1 VTSRRTL
8 ARWLLLGEWRA
19 HPVRALTAVMAI
31 AVGVA
36 LGFAIHLINA
46 AAFNEFSAAVQ
57 SLSGQADV
65 QVSGAE
71 ALFDED
77 IYPRL
82 AGRPEV
88 AVASPVLEINA
99 SLPGGREPL
108 KIVGLDVFRAGFIAP
123 DLVGAPASGVAG
135 DTLGSDALFLS
146 PAAQEWLGAK
156 AGAGVAFLAG
166 TDTMTLRVAGSLQ
179 RARVGQRLGVMD
191 IGAAQWRFDRLGKLS
206 RVDLK
211 LRDGVDR
218 NAFQATLARQ
228 LESDYPGRFRVGQP
242 NDADQETRTS
252 NMSRA
257 YRVNLSVLA
266 LVALFTGAFLVFSTQ
281 ALSVM
286 RRRSQFALLRV
297 LGLERHQLLRQVLL
311 EGASLGVTGALLG
324 IAGGYAIAAAALRFF
339 GGDLG
344 AGYFAGVQP
353 AVQFTPLA
361 AGVYFGL
368 GVGVAL
374 LGCAAPAWEAARA
387 APAIALKS
395 GADEVALAR
404 LSRPW
409 PAIACL
415 VLAGLLSQMPP
426 VTALPVFGY
435 LSIALLLVGGIAL
448 MPRIAATAF
457 RLAHERWTA
466 ATAHRSAIPAVPTLT
481 LARLANAS
489 GQAGIALGGV
499 LSSFS
504 LMVAMAIMVA
514 SFRVSVDDWILQVLP
529 ADLYARIASAGATA
543 GMSPR
548 EQEALRRTPGIAR
561 AEFLRLRTVSLAPDR
576 PNVALLARDID
587 PAHPEKSMVP
597 VGEQLAQATGT
608 LPRAWVSEAMADL
621 YRVKPG
627 TTLRLPLAGTAV
639 PFFVAGVWRDYARVS
654 GAVMIERADYLRL
667 TGDAHVSDAALWLA
681 KDATPADVQAALKR
695 LPFGAALSIEA
706 PSAIRALS
714 LRIFD
719 RSFAVTYLLE
729 AIAIVIGL
737 FGVAATFSAQTLA
750 RAREFGMLRHIG
762 VTRGQILGILA
773 LEGGALTALGIA
785 TGFVLGWTIS
795 LILVHVVNPQSF
807 HWTMKMHYPWPL
819 LGAVAGALLVASVLT
834 ALVSGRQALS
844 GGPIRAVREDW

>member
-1 VTSRRTL
+1 
-8 ARWLLLGEWRA
+8 
-19 HPVRALTAVMAI
+19 
-31 AVGVA
+31 
-36 LGFAIHLINA
+36 
-46 AAFNEFSAAVQ
+46 
-57 SLSGQADV
+57 
-65 QVSGAE
+65 
-71 ALFDED
+71 
-77 IYPRL
+77 
-82 AGRPEV
+82 
-88 AVASPVLEINA
+88 
-99 SLPGGREPL
+99 
-108 KIVGLDVFRAGFIAP
+108 
-123 DLVGAPASGVAG
+123 
-135 DTLGSDALFLS
+135 GS
-146 PAAQEWLGAK
+146 
-156 AGAGVAFLAG
+156 
-166 TDTMTLRVAGSLQ
+166 
-179 RARVGQRLGVMD
+179 
-191 IGAAQWRFDRLGKLS
+191 
-206 RVDLK
+206 
-211 LRDGVDR
+211 
-218 NAFQATLARQ
+218 
-228 LESDYPGRFRVGQP
+228 
-242 NDADQETRTS
+242 
-252 NMSRA
+252 
-257 YRVNLSVLA
+257 
-266 LVALFTGAFLVFSTQ
+266 
-281 ALSVM
+281 
-286 RRRSQFALLRV
+286 
-297 LGLERHQLLRQVLL
+297 
-311 EGASLGVTGALLG
+311 LLG

-353 AVQFTPLA
+353 EVQFTPLA
-361 AGVYFGL
+361 AIVYFGL

-387 APAIALKS
+387 APAVALKS

-415 VLAGLLSQMPP
+415 ALAGLLSQLPP
-426 VTALPVFGY
+426 VTALPIFGY
-435 LSIALLLVGGIAL
+435 LSIALLLIGGIAL
-448 MPRIAATAF
+448 MPRIAAAAF
-457 RLAHERWTA
+457 RFAHARWTA
-466 ATAHRSAIPAVPTLT
+466 ATARRSATAQRAIPAVPTLT

-514 SFRVSVDDWILQVLP
+514 SFRVSVDNWILQVLP

-548 EQEALRRTPGIAR
+548 EQEALRHVPGIAR
-561 AEFLRLRTVSLAPDR
+561 AEFLRLRSVSLAPDR
-576 PNVALLARDID
+576 PDVALLARDID
-587 PAHPEKSMVP
+587 PAHPDKSMVP
-597 VGEQLAQATGT
+597 VGEQVAQNSLAPGGSA

-621 YRVKPG
+621 YKVKPG
-627 TTLRLPLAGTAV
+627 ATLRLPLAGTAV
-639 PFFVAGVWRDYARVS
+639 PFFVAGVWRDYARVA
-654 GAVMIERADYLRL
+654 GAVIIERADYVRL
-667 TGDAHVSDAALWLA
+667 TGDANVSDAALWLA
-681 KDATPADVQAALKR
+681 KDTKTADAQAALKR
-695 LPFGAALSIEA
+695 LPFGATLSIEA

-807 HWTMKMHYPWPL
+807 HWTMQMHYPWPL